1 MSIVERHAAVTPPS
15 RGRHVSVSAP
25 SRRILD
31 LSRLVWALAALALA
45 ALVLVPLIW
54 IFAGSLQSDANG
66 QWTLGNYLEGYTKSI
81 YLEPIRNSLVL
92 ASFVAV
98 SAVIVWTLLP
108 RAPHSPAIPGRWLIP
123 SRRFPPL

>member
-25 SRRILD
+25 SRRVLD

-98 SAVIVWTLLP
+98 SAVIVGTLLALATSRSDQP
-108 RAPHSPAIPGRWLIP
+108 ERWRIP
-123 SRRFPPL
+123 SLVLP